1 MSDYYIAVPHDDYV
15 VHHGVLGQ
23 RWGVRRYQNADGS
36 YTPEGKRLLAQ
47 HNKNKD
53 SFAYRV
59 GEKRLLK
66 RSRNFEKKSR
76 KYASSFSIKK
86 QEKGRVAEAAGENT
100 ANLLRRPEDVKSVGR
115 RTVAGRVGLGAATG
129 ATAFVGFVLTGNLG
143 PIGLAAVSPAA
154 IALTKKWVDSAH

>member
-1 MSDYYIAVPHDDYV
+1 MSDYYIAIPHDDYV

-36 YTPEGKRLLAQ
+36 YTPEGKRLLSQ

-53 SFAYRV
+53 SCAYRV

-129 ATAFVGFVLTGNLG
+129 ATAFVGFVLAGNLG

-154 IALTKKWVDSAH
+154 IALTKKWVDSSH

>member
-36 YTPEGKRLLAQ
+36 LTPEGKCLLAQ

-66 RSRNFEKKSR
+66 RSRKFEKKSR

-86 QEKGRVAEAAGENT
+86 QEQGRVAEMAGENT
-100 ANLLRRPEDVKSVGR
+100 ASLLRRPEDVKSVGR

-129 ATAFVGFVLTGNLG
+129 ATAFVGFVLTGGMG
-143 PIGLAAVSPAA
+143 PVGLAAVSPAA
-154 IALTKKWVDSAH
+154 IALTKKWVDSTH